1 MHHPSWRGRLLR
13 PAFFVSE
20 SREELAGELTKGMAL
35 MELMKKARAAA
46 YLVRGAI
53 MLLVIDLEIMK
64 LRS

>member
-1 MHHPSWRGRLLR
+1 
-13 PAFFVSE
+13 
-20 SREELAGELTKGMAL
+20 LAGELTKGMAL

>member
-1 MHHPSWRGRLLR
+1 MHHPSWRDHLPR
-13 PAFFVSE
+13 PAFFFSE
-20 SREELAGELTKGMAL
+20 SREKLARELTKGMAL

-46 YLVRGAI
+46 YLVRDAI